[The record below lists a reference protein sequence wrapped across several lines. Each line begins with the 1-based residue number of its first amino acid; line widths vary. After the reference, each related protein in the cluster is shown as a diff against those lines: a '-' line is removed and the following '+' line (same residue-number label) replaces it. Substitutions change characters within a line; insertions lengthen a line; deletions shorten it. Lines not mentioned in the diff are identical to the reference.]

1 MSDRSNTGIA
11 TLIKTR
17 SDDGFWEAAKG
28 IKPNQIYLVDLD
40 TIRTEQFMNKPTRKE
55 FSAEVIDAIQED
67 GEYHAFPTEL
77 LKIEIPET
85 KTP

>member
-1 MSDRSNTGIA
+1 MSDRSNTGMA

-17 SDDGFWEAAKG
+17 SDDGFWEVAKG

>member
-40 TIRTEQFMNKPTRKE
+40 TIRTEEFMNKPTRK
-55 FSAEVIDAIQED
+55 EVIDAIQED
-67 GEYHAFPTEL
+67 GEYHAFPIEL
-77 LKIEIPET
+77 LKIEITET

>member
-17 SDDGFWEAAKG
+17 SDDGFWEVAKG

-40 TIRTEQFMNKPTRKE
+40 TIRTEEFMNKPTRKE

-67 GEYHAFPTEL
+67 GEYHAFTIEL
-77 LKIEIPET
+77 LKIEITET

>member
-1 MSDRSNTGIA
+1 MSDRSNTGMA

-17 SDDGFWEAAKG
+17 SDDGFWEVAKG

-40 TIRTEQFMNKPTRKE
+40 TIRTEEFMNKPTRKE

-67 GEYHAFPTEL
+67 GEYHAFPIEL
-77 LKIEIPET
+77 LKIEITET